1 MEQMLLSGSSVVVA
15 SAISSACVAASSAGR
30 SSSLQ
35 LECVRRSLSLV
46 GIGCEGNRRFVGSRP
61 ELLGSRLLER
71 ASGVAR
77 VSAGQTSSGDFTV
90 QRRTFLRNYA
100 AYWLFACTAAMTDTA
115 GAQPAAKSSDASQGL
130 AIFYNYA
137 LAFNPAK
144 SRLALEEK
152 NIKYVETKIDLFNGQ
167 SLEPWYLRL
176 NPSASAPT
184 LVVGDEKITE
194 SVEIIRWAD
203 RQGAPLGG
211 DSVDRAFVDEWLNK
225 VDAWDGNLFAAAN
238 SPAGAALKYS
248 TEYKFKVAEANAK
261 RNPDMAELYKEKI
274 STLKKNYIDEPN
286 DEAVCDANRQQLR
299 VLLDEAETR
308 LATNKFLA
316 GPAYSAA
323 DAIFTPVIY
332 RIYLL
337 KKDGEYLSSRPN
349 IKRYYEEIKKRPSYK
364 KVFSVSDSA
373 LASAGEVLPAVGQV
387 LFATLT
393 GKY

>member
-1 MEQMLLSGSSVVVA
+1 M
-15 SAISSACVAASSAGR
+15 
-30 SSSLQ
+30 
-35 LECVRRSLSLV
+35 
-46 GIGCEGNRRFVGSRP
+46 
-61 ELLGSRLLER
+61 
-71 ASGVAR
+71 
-77 VSAGQTSSGDFTV
+77 
-90 QRRTFLRNYA
+90 
-100 AYWLFACTAAMTDTA
+100 
-115 GAQPAAKSSDASQGL
+115 
-130 AIFYNYA
+130 
-137 LAFNPAK
+137 
-144 SRLALEEK
+144 
-152 NIKYVETKIDLFNGQ
+152 
-167 SLEPWYLRL
+167 RL